1 MLISIITIN
10 YNDCDGLE
18 KTIKSVIHQSYRDF
32 EHLIIDGGSND
43 GSKEIILQ
51 YQSNF
56 SYWVSEKDRGIYHAM
71 NKGIRA
77 ATGKYLLFL
86 NSGDFLYNENV
97 FINIAKHLKDCDI
110 LYGDLI
116 NVNGKE
122 EYISKGSKPDT
133 LTVYSFFK
141 GSVNHPASFIKKDL
155 FYKYGLYDESLKIVS
170 DWKFFMQVI
179 GIEGVRVKYIE
190 QIITYFN
197 LNGISSS
204 NFKLSKLEREQVIKE
219 IIPKAYIEDYLKY
232 DELNNVLK
240 LRLVRYA
247 LIIQN
252 MTWFRLVKKSFSKI
266 AKIITN

>member
-1 MLISIITIN
+1 
-10 YNDCDGLE
+10 
-18 KTIKSVIHQSYRDF
+18 
-32 EHLIIDGGSND
+32 
-43 GSKEIILQ
+43 
-51 YQSNF
+51 
-56 SYWVSEKDRGIYHAM
+56 
-71 NKGIRA
+71 
-77 ATGKYLLFL
+77 
-86 NSGDFLYNENV
+86 
-97 FINIAKHLKDCDI
+97 
-110 LYGDLI
+110 
-116 NVNGKE
+116 
-122 EYISKGSKPDT
+122 
-133 LTVYSFFK
+133 
-141 GSVNHPASFIKKDL
+141 
-155 FYKYGLYDESLKIVS
+155 
-170 DWKFFMQVI
+170 MQVI